1 MQYPSTPQDGL
12 VLCEGDPNEWSVGI
26 TKVTYERL
34 MREEDGM
41 DLCSLWMFF
50 AYTCRWQKTNQA
62 RASISY
68 VCKGTHWGEA
78 KVQRLKNR
86 LVELGLIQNVQ
97 KRDEEG
103 KVSGWYVKVL
113 HLAKAASRSSESED
127 VDQILGFAGSC
138 ENEVQILKDSKV
150 KYSRTSSAP
159 NGSSSK
165 ESWRDSFRK
174 GVDEAGSVSLPDDA
188 SQELRESWERWHEYR
203 SSRALESPNKSSA
216 LGWTKKAAEAEAR
229 NIARYLPSLGELLII
244 GQIDSAISGN
254 WQGLNLNK
262 VRPPNASS
270 SPSNGSHYP
279 SQRLNPNMCS

>member
-1 MQYPSTPQDGL
+1 
-12 VLCEGDPNEWSVGI
+12 
-26 TKVTYERL
+26 
-34 MREEDGM
+34 M

-138 ENEVQILKDSKV
+138 ETEVQMLKDSKY
-150 KYSRTSSAP
+150 KCSRTSSPPKAP
-159 NGSSSK
+159 KPKLPKPPTDSDPRHHSVTSQWK
-165 ESWRDSFRK
+165 ERFESVHPPEVRNTIK
-174 GVDEAGSVSLPDDA
+174 GHDVARLKEFL
-188 SQELRESWERWHEYR
+188 
-203 SSRALESPNKSSA
+203 KS
-216 LGWTKKAAEAEAR
+216 
-229 NIARYLPSLGELLII
+229 
-244 GQIDSAISGN
+244 
-254 WQGLNLNK
+254 
-262 VRPPNASS
+262 
-270 SPSNGSHYP
+270 YP
-279 SQRLNPNMCS
+279 SVTVEAFYTVADRAWRHELDSVFPTPCKFSVTLASLCDHWTEITAYLASAKANGHGRNGGSRGYNDQGGATFSI